1 MKSTYLRTIQL
12 LLVLFMLTAVSCSK
26 PSTPTKN
33 NSMTISETDRF
44 YSALSAQKG
53 MNAAFLAMFDSA
65 GVMLSANNLPV
76 LGHKAISELL
86 SQRNDS
92 AFTLTWEPLFE
103 KMADSGD
110 LGYSYGTYS
119 ITDKITKSIT
129 GEGTYVTIWQKN
141 ENGEWKAVLDTGN
154 EGLKNK

>member
-1 MKSTYLRTIQL
+1 MKSTYLRTFQV
-12 LLVLFMLTAVSCSK
+12 LLVLFTLTAVSCSK
-26 PSTPTKN
+26 TTTKN

-44 YSALSAQKG
+44 YSALSAEKG

-65 GVMLSANNLPV
+65 GVMLTANNLPV
-76 LGHKAISELL
+76 VGQNAISELL
-86 SQRNDS
+86 SRRNDS

-129 GEGTYVTIWQKN
+129 REGTYVTIWQKN
-141 ENGEWKAVLDTGN
+141 KNGDWKAVLDTGN
-154 EGLKNK
+154 EGLKSK

>member
-1 MKSTYLRTIQL
+1 MKSTYLRTIQV
-12 LLVLFMLTAVSCSK
+12 LLVLFTLTAVSCSK
-26 PSTPTKN
+26 TTTKN

-44 YSALSAQKG
+44 YSALSAEKG

-65 GVMLSANNLPV
+65 GVMLTANNLPV

-86 SQRNDS
+86 SQRNDN

-110 LGYSYGTYS
+110 LGYSYGTYR

-141 ENGEWKAVLDTGN
+141 KNGDWKAVLDTGN
-154 EGLKNK
+154 EGLKSK